1 LIVSRDIIQNPLT
14 ALAVDDDPAV
24 LAGVKLTLRKAG
36 FTVWQADSGLTALS
50 LLEEKGLPDIVIV
63 DMNMPQMGGIE
74 FCRVAQEYS
83 DLPILMLTAVQ
94 ETNAIVHVLT
104 HVAEDY
110 VIKPFRPPELSARVE
125 RILNRLGVFPYAPNR
140 LVTVSDALQVDF
152 VGQRV
157 IVQGKTTALTPL
169 ETRLLYILMRQTG
182 QTLSPD
188 FLSRRLWPREI
199 SSDDRVRVT
208 IHRLRQKLESNENSL
223 TFIFTERGDGYRF
236 LT

>member
-1 LIVSRDIIQNPLT
+1 MSRDVTQNPLT
-14 ALAVDDDPAV
+14 ALVVDDDPAV
-24 LAGVKLTLRKAG
+24 LAGVKLALRHAG
-36 FTVWQADSGLTALS
+36 FTVWQADSGLTALN
-50 LLEEKGLPDIVIV
+50 LLEERGLPDIAIV

-74 FCRVAQEYS
+74 FCRLAHEYS
-83 DLPILMLTAVQ
+83 DLPVLMLTAVQ

-110 VIKPFRPPELSARVE
+110 VIKPSRPPELIARVE
-125 RILNRLGVFPYAPNR
+125 RILNRLGVFPFAPNR
-140 LVTVSDALQVDF
+140 LISVSGELQVDF
-152 VGQRV
+152 VGQQA
-157 IVQGKTTALTPL
+157 IVQGETAALTPL

-182 QTLSPD
+182 QILAPD

-208 IHRLRQKLESNENSL
+208 IHRLRQKLEPNENSL
-223 TFIFTERGDGYRF
+223 TFIHTERGDGYRF